1 MPKVKTT
8 YACKSQ
14 FVVKKFPDEF
24 MKSINNQLGYI
35 AISVTVRFLATNA
48 FLLIL
53 IEIRRNSKKRKATNL
68 KILYSRLRK
77 RF

>member
-8 YACKSQ
+8 YADKIQSI
-14 FVVKKFPDEF
+14 VKKFPDEF
-24 MKSINNQLGYI
+24 MESITINYI
-35 AISVTVRFLATNA
+35 AMCVTVRFLATNA

-53 IEIRRNSKKRKATNL
+53 IKMRRNIKKRSAADL
-68 KILYSRLRK
+68 KILSPRLRK